1 MSDHEGFDVQLAA
14 HFEQPHRQVPADDFV
29 ATTMR
34 KVRAGRRRREFI
46 HVGLRLAVLVAAV
59 VASPW
64 VISGVARLN
73 ATLDSFLSS
82 DTGQLGA
89 WGLGALAAFV
99 MLLTRLRSR

>member
-1 MSDHEGFDVQLAA
+1 MSNHEGFDARLST
-14 HFEQPHRQVPADDFV
+14 HFQQTHRQVPAEDFV

-34 KVRAGRRRREFI
+34 NVRAGRRRREFI
-46 HVGLRLAVLVAAV
+46 HVGLRLAVPVAAV

-64 VISGVARLN
+64 LIAGATRLN
-73 ATLDSFLSS
+73 ATLESFLSS

-99 MLLTRLRSR
+99 MLMTHLRSR